1 MNMKQ
6 QGIVSS
12 DSESGG
18 HYSMQDSKIDKIS
31 LPDINSSKLYNN
43 QPKARAY
50 NRKKVTDGGSGFG
63 RKGSQLQSSGIID

>member
-6 QGIVSS
+6 QDIVSS
-12 DSESGG
+12 DSESRGNS
-18 HYSMQDSKIDKIS
+18 SMMDSKIDKIS

-50 NRKKVTDGGSGFG
+50 
-63 RKGSQLQSSGIID
+63 